1 MAEKT
6 QKTGPITFVR
16 QVRQEGSK
24 VTWTSQSETIT
35 ATIMVLVMSIIISI
49 FLFSG
54 DFIISALVRL
64 ITGLG
69 S

>member
-16 QVRQEGSK
+16 QVQAEGSK
-24 VTWTSQSETIT
+24 VTWTSQGETIT

-49 FLFSG
+49 FLFTG
-54 DFIISALVRL
+54 DFIIQNVVRM